1 MKLSPHSSFLHC
13 FTLTNELLPAV
24 SMCALIFDKL
34 LAEMSEL
41 TLMSCT
47 NAEMRLMLSLGNIC
61 NHFRCMLFKIYL
73 IIIIIIIKILYNF
86 AVLSI
91 RKNAS

>member
-1 MKLSPHSSFLHC
+1 
-13 FTLTNELLPAV
+13 
-24 SMCALIFDKL
+24 MCALIFDKL

-73 IIIIIIIKILYNF
+73 IIIIIIKILYNF

>member
-1 MKLSPHSSFLHC
+1 MKLSSHSSFLHC

-24 SMCALIFDKL
+24 SMCTLIFDKL

-47 NAEMRLMLSLGNIC
+47 NAEMRLMLSLENVC

-73 IIIIIIIKILYNF
+73 IIIIIIKILYNF
-86 AVLSI
+86 AILSI
-91 RKNAS
+91 RKNTS

>member
-1 MKLSPHSSFLHC
+1 
-13 FTLTNELLPAV
+13 
-24 SMCALIFDKL
+24 MCALIFDKL

-41 TLMSCT
+41 TLISCT
-47 NAEMRLMLSLGNIC
+47 NAEMRLMFSLGNIC

-73 IIIIIIIKILYNF
+73 IIIIIKILYNF